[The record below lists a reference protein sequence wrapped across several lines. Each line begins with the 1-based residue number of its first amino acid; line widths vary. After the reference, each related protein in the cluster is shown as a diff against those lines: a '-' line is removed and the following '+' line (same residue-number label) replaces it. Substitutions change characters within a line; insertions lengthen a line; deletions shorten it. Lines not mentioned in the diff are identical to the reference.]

1 MAESTNM
8 PVLTLDFDE
17 EQIAQLQQLAE
28 EFRHLNFLGP
38 NGESRPD
45 GTTPPAPATRPDNAG
60 GNNEPGNGKND
71 RLAEELREFLNGTTG
86 NNRKA
91 VSTFKRINNEL
102 RVTREALGDLFS
114 TAIKWGTALA
124 GLAAAGPLGYGMVAS
139 RVASSVRE
147 AQGANVAPGTLQAAQ
162 AAYGPYFSN
171 VTGAFSSLAAAQY
184 DPSNELYAGL
194 MALGLNPQD
203 NPADNY
209 PALLEKV
216 GQLVDQYQD
225 QGVAM
230 QYVNSLG
237 LGSVVTPEVVNQVRA
252 NRENLPALEQRYR
265 DATSVNNQS
274 LTADVYGGYQAVSS
288 SLSRNADEVSNS
300 FLRALSRLQ
309 GPIVDLSDELTDLV
323 TSFIDGPNGEA
334 VFDSIAEGLEQL
346 ATWLGSDEFRDDMRE
361 FGQDVSAAAKALR
374 EFVQWLAGLFGQ
386 DGTELAAW
394 GAGGAAAVG
403 LLGAGATAGAVKAGG
418 RLATS
423 TVGAA
428 GAVVRFNP
436 WTAAAGAVIP
446 TNDTPTTEEEFK
458 NAGVRPWWEVN
469 PPQFDAD
476 GAIVSPAVP
485 TNPPAYH
492 DGINAT
498 GQRPEY
504 EAPAQRVESDFVP
517 LLGGEASEIDGEH
530 RFEYGQNLN
539 EPGQYVNQY
548 GQNAHKNG
556 QNAPQ
561 NRNFA
566 PNDASYVPMATSE
579 RDRRRQERQAR
590 RERRRQAR
598 EQNGAAGYLE
608 TLQLDGYTAGGETAT
623 STAGDRP
630 DVPANTSHT
639 RGYRNNN
646 PGNLRYAGQ
655 RGATRD
661 ADGYAVFSDRAAG
674 ISALD
679 RQLDL
684 YLQRGTNTI
693 SSIVEKYAPRN
704 ENQTDNY
711 KAFVSKQTGID
722 QNQVIDRNDVVSQ
735 ARIIRAIIDME
746 IGKDA
751 KEVSTREINTAI
763 AQRRNIPLVP
773 VRSQTDIKVV
783 QTPGADYRAQ
793 VQSQT
798 GGN

>member
-1 MAESTNM
+1 MATSTNM

-17 EQIAQLQQLAE
+17 EQIAQLQQLAD
-28 EFRHLNFLGP
+28 EFKKLQFLGP
-38 NGESRPD
+38 SGEAMPD
-45 GTTPPAPATRPDNAG
+45 GHTPPAPAAGDAAG
-60 GNNEPGNGKND
+60 GQNGNGEAGNGKND
-71 RLAEELREFLNGTTG
+71 RLAQELREFLNGTTG

-91 VSTFKRINNEL
+91 VSTFKKVNAEL
-102 RVTREALGDLFS
+102 RVTRQALGDLFS
-114 TAIKWGTALA
+114 TAIKWGAAMA
-124 GLAAAGPLGYGMVAS
+124 GLAAAGPLGYGLVAN
-139 RVASSVRE
+139 RVSSSVRE

-225 QGVAM
+225 QGVAL

-252 NRENLPALEQRYR
+252 NRENLPVMEQRYR
-265 DATSVNNQS
+265 DATSVNNNS

-323 TSFIDGPNGEA
+323 TSFIEGPNGEA

-346 ATWLGSDEFRDDMRE
+346 ATWLGSDEFRSDMRE
-361 FGQDVSAAAKALR
+361 FGQDVSAAAKELR
-374 EFVQWLAGLFGQ
+374 KFVEWLAGLFGQ
-386 DGTELAAW
+386 DGKELAAW

-403 LLGAGATAGAVKAGG
+403 LLGGAATGGAIKASG

-423 TVGAA
+423 AVGAA

-446 TNDTPTTEEEFK
+446 TNDTPTTDEEFK
-458 NAGVRPWWEVN
+458 NAGVRPWWERN
-469 PPQFDAD
+469 PPEFNAD
-476 GAIVSPAVP
+476 GSLVAPNVP
-485 TNPPAYH
+485 TLPPASY
-492 DGINAT
+492 DGMNAT
-498 GQRPEY
+498 GARPEY
-504 EAPAQRVESDFVP
+504 ESPTQRVEDDFTP

-530 RFEYGQNLN
+530 RYEYGQNVN
-539 EPGQYVNQY
+539 QTDQFVNQY
-548 GQNAHKNG
+548 GQNAHRNG

-561 NRNFA
+561 NRDFA
-566 PNDASYVPMATSE
+566 HNDASYVPMATSE

-590 RERRRQAR
+590 RERRRLAR
-598 EQNGAAGYLE
+598 EQNPAGGYLE
-608 TLQLDGYTAGGETAT
+608 SLQLDGYTGGAETGAYSPAT
-623 STAGDRP
+623 DGTDR
-630 DVPANTSHT
+630 T
-639 RGYRNNN
+639 RGFRNNN
-646 PGNLRYAGQ
+646 PGNLRYARQ
-655 RGATRD
+655 QGATRD

-674 ISALD
+674 IAALD
-679 RQLDL
+679 RQLGL

-704 ENQTDNY
+704 ENLTDNY

-722 QNQVIDRNDVVSQ
+722 ANEVIDRNDVASQ
-735 ARIIRAIIDME
+735 AKIIRAIIDME

-751 KEVSTREINTAI
+751 KEVSTREINNAM
-763 AQRRNIPLVP
+763 QMRRNAPLVP
-773 VRSQTDIKVV
+773 TRDTTAIKIV
-783 QTPGADYRAQ
+783 QQPGSDYRAQ

>member
-1 MAESTNM
+1 MAESANM

-28 EFRHLNFLGP
+28 EFRHLQFLAP
-38 NGESRPD
+38 NGQSWPE
-45 GTTPPAPATRPDNAG
+45 GETPPAPAQNEGAG
-60 GNNEPGNGKND
+60 GNNEPGNGGNNQND
-71 RLAEELREFLNGTTG
+71 RLAQELREFLNGTTG
-86 NNRKA
+86 NNKKA
-91 VSTFKRINNEL
+91 VSTFKRVNQEL
-102 RVTREALGDLFS
+102 RVTREALGTLFTS
-114 TAIKWGTALA
+114 ALKWGTALA
-124 GLAAAGPLGYGMVAS
+124 GIAAAGPLGYGMVAS
-139 RVASSVRE
+139 RVSAGVRE

-171 VTGAFSSLAAAQY
+171 VTGAFGSLAAAQY

-225 QGVAM
+225 QGVAL

-237 LGSVVTPEVVNQVRA
+237 LGSVITPDVVNQVRA
-252 NRENLPALEQRYR
+252 NRENLPAMEQRYR
-265 DATSVNNQS
+265 EATSVNNQS

-323 TSFIDGPNGEA
+323 TSFIEGPNGEA

-346 ATWLGSDEFRDDMRE
+346 ATWLGSDEFRQDMRE

-374 EFVQWLAGLFGQ
+374 EFVEWLAGLFGQ
-386 DGTELAAW
+386 DGKELAAW

-403 LLGAGATAGAVKAGG
+403 LLGGGAVGGAVKASG
-418 RLATS
+418 RLATTGVS
-423 TVGAA
+423 AA

-436 WTAAAGAVIP
+436 WTVAAGAVIP
-446 TNDTPTTEEEFK
+446 TNDTPTTAEEFQ
-458 NAGVRPWWEVN
+458 NAGVRPWWEQN
-469 PPQFDAD
+469 PPQFDAN
-476 GAIVSPAVP
+476 GSLVAPAVP
-485 TNPPAYH
+485 TNPPAAY
-492 DGINAT
+492 DGMNST
-498 GQRPEY
+498 GPRPEY
-504 EAPAQRVESDFVP
+504 EAPTQRIEDDFTP

-530 RFEYGQNLN
+530 RYEYGQN
-539 EPGQYVNQY
+539 VNQY
-548 GQNAHKNG
+548 GQNAHRNG

-566 PNDASYVPMATSE
+566 PNEASYVPMATSD

-590 RERRRQAR
+590 RERRRIER

-608 TLQLDGYTAGGETAT
+608 TLQLDGYTAGGPPATGAAYSPETD
-623 STAGDRP
+623 GPNR
-630 DVPANTSHT
+630 T
-639 RGYRNNN
+639 RGFRNNN
-646 PGNLRYAGQ
+646 PGNLRYAKQ

-674 ISALD
+674 IAALD

-704 ENQTDNY
+704 ENETENY
-711 KAFVSKQTGID
+711 KAFVSRQTGID
-722 QNQVIDRNDVVSQ
+722 QNTPLDRDDVASQ
-735 ARIIRAIIDME
+735 AKVIRAIIDME

-763 AQRRNIPLVP
+763 AQRRNAPLVP
-773 VRSQTDIKVV
+773 VRDTTAIKVV

>member
-17 EQIAQLQQLAE
+17 EQIAQLQELAA
-28 EFRHLNFLGP
+28 EFRHLQFLGP

-45 GTTPPAPATRPDNAG
+45 GTTPPAPDNPAEGAG
-60 GNNEPGNGKND
+60 GNNEPGNGNND
-71 RLAEELREFLNGTTG
+71 RLAQELREFLNGTTS
-86 NNRKA
+86 NNRKQ
-91 VSTFKRINNEL
+91 VSTFKQINSEL
-102 RVTREALGDLFS
+102 RVTRKALGDLFS
-114 TAIKWGTALA
+114 TAIKWGAAMA
-124 GLAAAGPLGYGMVAS
+124 GLAAAGPLGYGLVAS
-139 RVASSVRE
+139 RVSSSVRE

-171 VTGAFSSLAAAQY
+171 VSGAFSSLAAAQY

-225 QGVAM
+225 QGVAL

-237 LGSVVTPEVVNQVRA
+237 LGSVVTPDVVNQVRA

-265 DATSVNNQS
+265 EATSVNNQS

-346 ATWLGSDEFRDDMRE
+346 ATWLGSDEFRSDMRE
-361 FGQDVSAAAKALR
+361 FGQDVSAAARELR
-374 EFVQWLAGLFGQ
+374 KFVEWLAGLFGQ
-386 DGTELAAW
+386 DGKELAAW

-403 LLGAGATAGAVKAGG
+403 LLGGAATGGAIKASG

-428 GAVVRFNP
+428 GAIVRFNP

-446 TNDTPTTEEEFK
+446 TNDTPTTGEEFK
-458 NAGVRPWWEVN
+458 NAGVRPWWEAN
-469 PPQFDAD
+469 PPEFNAD
-476 GAIVSPAVP
+476 GSLVAPAVP
-485 TNPPAYH
+485 TNPPAAV
-492 DGINAT
+492 DGMNAT
-498 GQRPEY
+498 GARPEY
-504 EAPAQRVESDFVP
+504 ETPTQRVEDDFVP

-530 RFEYGQNLN
+530 MYEYGQNVN
-539 EPGQYVNQY
+539 QTGQSVNQY
-548 GQNAHKNG
+548 GQNAHRNG
-556 QNAPQ
+556 QNATQ

-566 PNDASYVPMATSE
+566 PNGADYVPMATSD
-579 RDRRRQERQAR
+579 RDRRRRERQDR
-590 RERRRQAR
+590 RERRRLAR
-598 EQNGAAGYLE
+598 EQNPAGGYLE
-608 TLQLDGYTAGGETAT
+608 SLQLDGYPAGGETAAYSPET
-623 STAGDRP
+623 DGTNR
-630 DVPANTSHT
+630 T
-639 RGYRNNN
+639 RGFRNNN

-655 RGATRD
+655 KGATRD

-674 ISALD
+674 IAALD

-684 YLQRGTNTI
+684 YLQRGNNTI

-704 ENQTDNY
+704 ENLTDNY

-722 QNQVIDRNDVVSQ
+722 QNQVLDRDDVASQ
-735 ARIIRAIIDME
+735 ARVIRAIIDME

-773 VRSQTDIKVV
+773 ARTQTDIKVV

-793 VQSQT
+793 IQSQT